1 MQLKPA
7 LDSAIE
13 QLTAAGIG
21 SPRLNAEVLL
31 MFALGCDR
39 ACLYAHAER
48 ELSAEEQ
55 ARYQA
60 ALEERARGKPSQY
73 ITGHQE
79 FWGLDFLV
87 SPAVLIPR
95 PETEHVIETVLELVD
110 ALPVCHPEA
119 RSAEGPAVRSP
130 LDAHHQRLR
139 LVDVG
144 TGSGCIALALAKE
157 LPGAEIVAVDISAAA
172 LEIARANAARLQ
184 LGQRVT
190 FFESNLLAALPS
202 PTDCHPE
209 RSESRSAGRAQS
221 KDPYPA
227 DRSPA
232 DLRHSHDAAHG
243 FPHFNFIVSNPPYV
257 GASAPE
263 KVQREV
269 RDFEPRVAVFA
280 GESGLEVYRQLIPQA
295 RQRLA
300 PGGWLVMEIGFSMEA
315 AVRDLLDGWQEVR
328 VTHDLQG
335 IPRVVAA
342 RFTSL
347 TMSS

>member
-7 LDSAIE
+7 LDAAIE
-13 QLTAAGIG
+13 QLTAAGTG

-31 MFALGCDR
+31 MFTLGCDR
-39 ACLYAHAER
+39 AYLYAHAER

-55 ARYQA
+55 ARYLA
-60 ALEERARGKPSQY
+60 ALEERARGKPAQY

-79 FWGLDFLV
+79 FWGLDLLV

-95 PETEHVIETVLELVD
+95 PETEHVVETVLQL
-110 ALPVCHPEA
+110 A
-119 RSAEGPAVRSP
+119 RSLPRP
-130 LDAHHQRLR
+130 PRI
-139 LVDVG
+139 VDVG

-184 LGQRVT
+184 LDQRVR
-190 FFESNLLAALPS
+190 FLESNLLSALS
-202 PTDCHPE
+202 AVS
-209 RSESRSAGRAQS
+209 SESNTSRSRGES
-221 KDPYPA
+221 
-227 DRSPA
+227 
-232 DLRHSHDAAHG
+232 G
-243 FPHFNFIVSNPPYV
+243 FFDFVVSNPPYV
-257 GASAPE
+257 GSSAPE

-269 RDFEPRVAVFA
+269 REFEPKVAVFA

-295 RQRLA
+295 RQRLE

-315 AVRDLLDGWQEVR
+315 AVRALLDGWQEVR

-342 RFTSL
+342 RFTV
-347 TMSS
+347 

>member
-1 MQLKPA
+1 MRLKPT
-7 LDSAIE
+7 LDSGIA
-13 QLTAAGIG
+13 QLTAAGTG

-31 MFALGCDR
+31 MFTLACDR
-39 ACLYAHAER
+39 AYLYAHAER
-48 ELSAEEQ
+48 ELSAEEH

-60 ALEERARGKPSQY
+60 ALEERARGKPAQY

-95 PETEHVIETVLELVD
+95 PETEHVVETVLELVRTME
-110 ALPVCHPEA
+110 LA
-119 RSAEGPAVRSP
+119 RRGGLERQ
-130 LDAHHQRLR
+130 LKI
-139 LVDVG
+139 VDVG

-184 LGQRVT
+184 LDQRVR
-190 FFESNLLAALPS
+190 FFESNLLSALPDVGTVVGTGTGDS
-202 PTDCHPE
+202 PVPTSFD
-209 RSESRSAGRAQS
+209 
-221 KDPYPA
+221 
-227 DRSPA
+227 
-232 DLRHSHDAAHG
+232 
-243 FPHFNFIVSNPPYV
+243 FVVSNPPYV
-257 GASAPE
+257 GSSAPE

-269 RDFEPRVAVFA
+269 RDFEPKVAVFA

-295 RQRLA
+295 RQRLE

-315 AVRDLLDGWQEVR
+315 AVRALLEGWQEVR

-342 RFTSL
+342 RFKL
-347 TMSS
+347 SS